1 MKCLVQAC
9 KRDNEEMNLPPQQS
23 RIKRKIFVVIVAA
36 LAASAGCR
44 QHAEEQPRVTP
55 QGEEHV
61 RSVVQMLP
69 ADSDMRRSLE
79 QGERGAGIHHPLM
92 DAMKR
97 QGIKRAEVRLEFN
110 VPFHI
115 PHIWPGR
122 PGKFTAVRTL
132 YFDKYDRDCAQV
144 TSPER
149 LAALRASGLE
159 QELQNYAREQAQNAP
174 WFIFEHVPSA
184 SHGVSTIDLM
194 DDEWLPRVPSFLYP
208 SRDASEPPL
217 LKAVTVRDQ
226 VELNR
231 VLTAGKVS
239 SATLDQALMVAAY
252 SPDSCMVK
260 SLLKA
265 GADVNFRTDRGKTPL
280 MYSAE
285 DGILNNV
292 KALLE
297 AGARVA
303 DQSKDGETALSLAR
317 AHHHSDVVA
326 FLERQMAMR

>member
-1 MKCLVQAC
+1 
-9 KRDNEEMNLPPQQS
+9 MNLPSQQW
-23 RIKRKIFVVIVAA
+23 RLKRKISVVIVAS
-36 LAASAGCR
+36 LAAIAGCK
-44 QHAEEQPRVTP
+44 QYGQDQPRVTP

-61 RSVVQMLP
+61 RSVMQMLP
-69 ADSDMRRSLE
+69 VSSDMRRSLE
-79 QGERGAGIHHPLM
+79 EGDRGAGIHYPWM

-115 PHIWPGR
+115 PHIWSGR
-122 PGKFTAVRTL
+122 PGKFTAIRTL
-132 YFDKYDRDCAQV
+132 YFDKYDRDCSQV

-149 LAALRASGLE
+149 LAALRAGGLE
-159 QELQNYAREQAQNAP
+159 QELQTYAKEQAQNAP
-174 WFIFEHVPSA
+174 WFVFEHIPSA
-184 SHGVSTIDLM
+184 SRGVSTIDLM
-194 DDEWLPRVPSFLYP
+194 DDEWLPRSPSFLFP

-217 LKAVTVRDQ
+217 LNAVMSRDQ

-231 VLTAGKVS
+231 VLTAKAP
-239 SATLDQALMVAAY
+239 SATLDKALMVAAY

-280 MYSAE
+280 MYAAE
-285 DGILNNV
+285 DGMINNV
-292 KALLE
+292 KALLD

-317 AHHHSDVVA
+317 GHHHSDVVA
-326 FLERQMAMR
+326 LLERQLAMR

>member
-1 MKCLVQAC
+1 MKGLVQAGN
-9 KRDNEEMNLPPQQS
+9 RGSERMNLPSQQW
-23 RIKRKIFVVIVAA
+23 RLKRKISVVIVAS
-36 LAASAGCR
+36 LAAVAGCK
-44 QHAEEQPRVTP
+44 QYGQDQPRVTP

-61 RSVVQMLP
+61 RSVMQMLP
-69 ADSDMRRSLE
+69 VSSDMRRSLE
-79 QGERGAGIHHPLM
+79 EGDRGAGIHYPWM

-115 PHIWPGR
+115 PHIWSGR
-122 PGKFTAVRTL
+122 PGKFTAIRTL
-132 YFDKYDRDCAQV
+132 YFDKYDRDCSQV

-149 LAALRASGLE
+149 LAALRAGGLE
-159 QELQNYAREQAQNAP
+159 QELQTYAKEQAQNAP
-174 WFIFEHVPSA
+174 WFVFEHIPSA
-184 SHGVSTIDLM
+184 SRGVSTIDLM
-194 DDEWLPRVPSFLYP
+194 DDEWLPRSPSFLFP

-217 LKAVTVRDQ
+217 LNAVMSRDQ

-231 VLTAGKVS
+231 VLTAKAP
-239 SATLDQALMVAAY
+239 SATLDKALMVAAY

-280 MYSAE
+280 MYAAE
-285 DGILNNV
+285 DGMINNV
-292 KALLE
+292 KALLD

-317 AHHHSDVVA
+317 GHHHSDVVA
-326 FLERQMAMR
+326 LLERQLAMR